1 MINASLP
8 GNYDGNAGKNIGK
21 MDCINN
27 GDTTGSCAGFSRS
40 AMEGGNFAE
49 LYTRISN
56 CNRDALVNDDEELE
70 MEKAQDDQSNT
81 EVISVVDPVSFLPL
95 QDLTV
100 SEDIAYVENS
110 TVASELIS
118 SALHT
123 VTEVLGLPDRGV
135 EKSGI
140 LKVNDSTVGELAEV
154 VYTLTEIIAALEIP
168 GNNVTSSQLSVENT
182 ADTGTGT
189 EATLQ
194 NTGSADI
201 STILRVELFKLK
213 MGIQLL
219 GASAEVQNKAAELA
233 QKVSMAGMNQAID
246 PSSISMPLEQIKKL
260 FGRVLDS
267 MNKDAS
273 KAGNADVKLNHFP
286 DSITIDSLEKDN
298 DIVKKF
304 DTQTYRTLLKVDAVE
319 SNGEETG
326 EKGSI
331 DRLHK
336 NEDLITVVNT
346 EAAVSLDGIEDTS
359 MPELA
364 VASDV
369 KSIKMDVSTSHFITQ
384 EKISSALHRMDDEA
398 PVMEQITGKLTSVI
412 RSGSNEV
419 RIQLRP
425 ESLGEVS
432 LRIKMEGDVV
442 FAKIQVESQQVRQIV
457 ESNLQLLKDSL
468 AGQNLSAGLIDV
480 SVGNDDNS
488 GGNFEWNLQHN
499 HDDRKY
505 SGGDGE
511 RQAERVQDDASVNIS
526 KVTGNDTGIRYGN
539 NSIEY
544 YA

>member
-1 MINASLP
+1 MINALLP
-8 GNYDGNAGKNIGK
+8 GNYDGNAGKNLGK

-40 AMEGGNFAE
+40 ATEGGNFAE

-56 CNRDALVNDDEELE
+56 CNRDALVNDDEVLE
-70 MEKAQDDQSNT
+70 MEEVADDQSNT
-81 EVISVVDPVSFLPL
+81 EVISVIDPGSFLPL
-95 QDLTV
+95 QDITFC
-100 SEDIAYVENS
+100 EDVAFIENS

-118 SALHT
+118 NALHT
-123 VTEVLGLPDRGV
+123 ITDVLGLPDRGV

-154 VYTLTEIIAALEIP
+154 VYALTEIIAALEIP
-168 GNNVTSSQLSVENT
+168 GNNADFSQLNAEIT
-182 ADTGTGT
+182 GDTGTGI
-189 EATLQ
+189 EAGLQ
-194 NTGSADI
+194 NTESADI
-201 STILRVELFKLK
+201 TTTLRVELFKLK

-233 QKVSMAGMNQAID
+233 QKVSVAGMNQAID

-260 FGRVLDS
+260 FGKVLDS
-267 MNKDAS
+267 MNKDTS
-273 KAGNADVKLNHFP
+273 KAGIVDVMSKNLS
-286 DSITIDSLEKDN
+286 DSITIDSMEIDTN
-298 DIVKKF
+298 IVKKF
-304 DTQTYRTLLKVDAVE
+304 DTQTYRTLLKVDAVDE
-319 SNGEETG
+319 KTG
-326 EKGSI
+326 EKSSI
-331 DRLHK
+331 NRLDK
-336 NEDLITVVNT
+336 NETLMTAVNT
-346 EAAVSLDGIEDTS
+346 EAAIIQDGIKDTGI
-359 MPELA
+359 PVLA

-369 KSIKMDVSTSHFITQ
+369 KSINMDVSTSHLVTQ
-384 EKISSALHRMDDEA
+384 EKISTALHRMDDEA

-425 ESLGEVS
+425 EALGEVS

-442 FAKIQVESQQVRQIV
+442 FAKIQVESQQVKQIV

-480 SVGNDDNS
+480 SVGSDDNN
-488 GGNFEWNLQHN
+488 GGNFEWNLQHH
-499 HDDRKY
+499 HDDRGY
-505 SGGDGE
+505 TGGDGE
-511 RQAERVQDDASVNIS
+511 RQAESLQDDATVNIR